1 MQVKILIEQFDNGI
15 SLKWN
20 DAEHDGDTKAIVAL
34 DREQSKAIG
43 DIIWNDVLCV
53 MNNDVTN
60 KVNLTIEYMDL

>member
-1 MQVKILIEQFDNGI
+1 MKVEITIEQFDNGI
-15 SLKWN
+15 SLKWK
-20 DAEHDGDTKAIVAL
+20 DAENDGDTKAIVAL

-53 MNNDVTN
+53 MDNDETN

>member
-1 MQVKILIEQFDNGI
+1 MKVIIEIEKYDNGI
-15 SLKWN
+15 SLKWK
-20 DAEHDGDTKAIVAL
+20 DAEGEGDTKAIVAL

-53 MNNDVTN
+53 MSNDVTN